1 MSLSNYL
8 ISAYNIY
15 IMLDKKFIMKHGKNI
30 AVGAVLCAYI
40 LLDLSVPEIFT
51 YHVNTIIGLV
61 LACMVVLWSFSIF
74 HPFIGILALAL
85 LIKIIITNRNPSHLD
100 VPSAITETMKEGND
114 DEDVEDF
121 TSQAPSMGGPLPD
134 APVST
139 LEEEV
144 ISNMAPPMTSG
155 GDGFGNT
162 QVAPVLAKSQGS
174 DLNE

>member
-1 MSLSNYL
+1 
-8 ISAYNIY
+8 
-15 IMLDKKFIMKHGKNI
+15 MLDKKFIMKHGKNI

-40 LLDLSVPEIFT
+40 LLDLSIPEIFT

-85 LIKIIITNRNPSHLD
+85 LIKIIITNRNSSHLD
-100 VPSAITETMKEGND
+100 VPSPVMENMKEGNT
-114 DEDVEDF
+114 DEDDVEDF
-121 TSQAPSMGGPLPD
+121 TSQVPTPGGALSDMP
-134 APVST
+134 AST

-174 DLNE
+174 ELSE